1 MAKRIRNK
9 IEPLD
14 FITCMYDNIETYQDY
29 LERMTKIC
37 LSMFE
42 WENLPETMD
51 ARYIERCLFF
61 DGKAALLKSTEYGA
75 INTRACTNGFINIYG
90 LPSALNCYTEGNV
103 YRSDR
108 KVFNGLVDMSD
119 KKFNV
124 NDYAVLVLN
133 QYNDYDMKPTAFT
146 IRLFAERLYLAQK
159 VCDININAQKTPI
172 ILLGSDKQKLTLE
185 NLYAEYD
192 GNKPIIYG
200 DKDIITNEAFK
211 AIKVDAPYVADK
223 VTEYKKQIWN
233 EFLSFI
239 GVNTIDV
246 EKKERLIKGEASSN
260 NEYINFNLQSYLIPR
275 QKAADEFSKL
285 LGLTGDKKIK
295 VKVRSDLMN
304 IIKSN
309 ESVVADYIDDGSLN
323 NSTDGGDLNE

>member
-1 MAKRIRNK
+1 MAKRIKNK
-9 IEPLD
+9 VEPLD
-14 FITCMYDNIETYQDY
+14 SVTCMYDNEETYIDY
-29 LERMTKIC
+29 LNRMKQIC

-42 WENLPETMD
+42 WENLPDSMD

-61 DGKAALLKSTEYGA
+61 DGKAALLKTEEYGA
-75 INTRACTNGFINIYG
+75 INTRACTNGYINIYG

-103 YRSDR
+103 FRSDR
-108 KVFNGLVDMSD
+108 KVFNGLVDMSAKD
-119 KKFNV
+119 FNI
-124 NDYAVLVLN
+124 NDYAVLVMN
-133 QYNDYDMKPTAFT
+133 QYNDYDMKPTVFS
-146 IRLFAERLYLAQK
+146 IRLFAERLYLAQR

-192 GNKPIIYG
+192 GNKPIIFG

-211 AIKVDAPYVADK
+211 AIKVDAPFVASDIYD
-223 VTEYKKQIWN
+223 YKKKIWN

-246 EKKERLIKGEASSN
+246 EKKERLISGESNAN
-260 NEYINFNLQSYLIPR
+260 NEFINFNLQSFLVPR
-275 QKAADEFSKL
+275 QKAAKEFSKL
-285 LGLTGDKKIK
+285 LGLTGDKEIK

-304 IIKSN
+304 LIKSN
-309 ESVVADYIDDGSLN
+309 ESVVSDMKDDGIIN
-323 NSTDGGDLNE
+323 NSVGGDSNE

>member
-14 FITCMYDNIETYQDY
+14 FVTCMYDNFETYQDY
-29 LERMTKIC
+29 LDRMTKIC

-61 DGKAALLKSTEYGA
+61 DGKAALLKTNEYGA

-119 KKFNV
+119 ENFNF

-146 IRLFAERLYLAQK
+146 IRLFAERLYLAQR

-172 ILLGSDKQKLTLE
+172 ILLGSDQQKLTLE
-185 NLYAEYD
+185 NLYTEYD

-211 AIKVDAPYVADK
+211 AIKVDAPFVTDK

-323 NSTDGGDLNE
+323 NSVDGGDSNE

>member
-14 FITCMYDNIETYQDY
+14 FVTCMYDNFETYQDY
-29 LERMTKIC
+29 LDRMTKIC

-42 WENLPETMD
+42 WENLPESMD

-61 DGKAALLKSTEYGA
+61 DGKAALLKTNEYGA
-75 INTRACTNGFINIYG
+75 INTRACTNGYINIYG

-119 KKFNV
+119 ENFNV
-124 NDYAVLVLN
+124 NDYAVLVMN

-146 IRLFAERLYLAQK
+146 IRLFAERLYLAQR

-211 AIKVDAPYVADK
+211 AIKVDAPYVANK

-246 EKKERLIKGEASSN
+246 EKKERLIKSEASSN

-285 LGLTGDKKIK
+285 LGLTGNKKIK

-304 IIKSN
+304 MIKSN

-323 NSTDGGDLNE
+323 NSADGGDLNE

>member
-14 FITCMYDNIETYQDY
+14 FVTCMYDNFETYQDY
-29 LERMTKIC
+29 LDRMTKIC
-37 LSMFE
+37 LSIFE

-61 DGKAALLKSTEYGA
+61 DGKAALLNSEEYGA
-75 INTRACTNGFINIYG
+75 INTRACTNGYINIYG

-119 KKFNV
+119 ENFNV

-146 IRLFAERLYLAQK
+146 IRLFAERLYLAQR

-223 VTEYKKQIWN
+223 VTEYKKQN
-233 EFLSFI
+233 
-239 GVNTIDV
+239 
-246 EKKERLIKGEASSN
+246 
-260 NEYINFNLQSYLIPR
+260 
-275 QKAADEFSKL
+275 
-285 LGLTGDKKIK
+285 
-295 VKVRSDLMN
+295 
-304 IIKSN
+304 
-309 ESVVADYIDDGSLN
+309 
-323 NSTDGGDLNE
+323 

>member
-14 FITCMYDNIETYQDY
+14 FVTCMYDNFETYQDY
-29 LERMTKIC
+29 LDRMTKIC

-42 WENLPETMD
+42 WENLPDTMD

-61 DGKAALLKSTEYGA
+61 DGKAALLKTNEYGA
-75 INTRACTNGFINIYG
+75 INTRACTNGYINIYG

-119 KKFNV
+119 ENFNV
-124 NDYAVLVLN
+124 NDYAVLVMN

-146 IRLFAERLYLAQK
+146 IRLFAERLYLAQR

-200 DKDIITNEAFK
+200 DKDIITNEAFR
-211 AIKVDAPYVADK
+211 AIKVDAPFVSDK

-323 NSTDGGDLNE
+323 NSIDGGDLNE